1 MRTFPRKN
9 LFIFPTLVTYPPF
22 FPFPFGVCPQI
33 IRVAE
38 TAPVPVERLK
48 PEDFLRLI
56 EKSRLGKLKIY
67 LGHAAGVGKTFAMLE
82 EGHRL
87 KKAGVDV
94 VIGWVET
101 HGRKD
106 TEALLDGLEVIP
118 RKQTPYGNTTVETL
132 DVEAIYKR
140 YPTVCIIDELPFS
153 NVAGSTYPK
162 RYLEVHDL
170 LLAGINVITAMNI
183 QHMESLH
190 DTVLRA
196 TGVDVRERVP
206 DRFVLEADQIVNID
220 LTAEELRERLRAGKI
235 YPGDRATA
243 ALENFFTENNLN
255 TLRELALRETAAALD
270 RRPRFGGKS
279 ITDVSEKI
287 AVFFSTNPDTT
298 SRLLRSTSR
307 LAGRLNREWMA
318 VYVRRKK
325 EDPNRISSELQ
336 RKFMQNVQLATE
348 LGGSVTVLE
357 SEDICRALLDYCRK
371 NGVNL
376 VVIGTS
382 ERRWW
387 QFTRPDV
394 LDFFM
399 HHAPGIDIHIVD
411 PNN

>member
-1 MRTFPRKN
+1 MEQ
-9 LFIFPTLVTYPPF
+9 PP
-22 FPFPFGVCPQI
+22 I
-33 IRVAE
+33 
-38 TAPVPVERLK
+38 ERLK

-82 EGHRL
+82 EAHRL
-87 KKAGVDV
+87 KAAGVDV

-106 TEALLDGLEVIP
+106 TEALLEGLEIIP
-118 RKQTPYGNTTVETL
+118 RKKVEHNGHIVEVL
-132 DVEAIYKR
+132 DVDAIFKR
-140 YPTVCIIDELPFS
+140 YPTVCVVDELPFT
-153 NVAGSTYPK
+153 NIAGSQHPK

-183 QHMESLH
+183 QHLESLH

-206 DRFVLEADQIVNID
+206 DRFVLEADHVVNVD
-220 LTAEELRERLRAGKI
+220 LTAEELRERLRLGKI
-235 YPGDRATA
+235 YPKDRAAA

-255 TLRELALRETAAALD
+255 ELRELALRETANVLD
-270 RRPRFGGKS
+270 QRPRTGAKS
-279 ITDVSEKI
+279 PTDVSEKI
-287 AVFFSTNPDTT
+287 AVCISTNPVTT
-298 SRLLRSTSR
+298 ARLLRATSR

-325 EDPNRISSELQ
+325 EDPLRIPSDLQ
-336 RKFMQNVQLATE
+336 RQFIQNVQLATE

-357 SEDICRALLDYCRK
+357 SENVCGALLDYCRK
-371 NGVNL
+371 NDVNL
-376 VVIGTS
+376 VVLGTS
-382 ERRWW
+382 ERKWW
-387 QFTRPDV
+387 QFTRPNV
-394 LDFFM
+394 LEFFM

>member
-1 MRTFPRKN
+1 M
-9 LFIFPTLVTYPPF
+9 
-22 FPFPFGVCPQI
+22 
-33 IRVAE
+33 AE
-38 TAPVPVERLK
+38 QDPLPVERLK

-67 LGHAAGVGKTFAMLE
+67 LGHAAGVGKTYAMLE
-82 EGHRL
+82 EAHRL
-87 KKAGVDV
+87 KTAGVDV

-101 HGRKD
+101 HGRKE
-106 TEALLDGLEVIP
+106 TEALLDGLEIIP
-118 RKQTPYGNTTVETL
+118 RKKTPHGNTTVETL
-132 DVEAIYKR
+132 DVEAVFKR

-153 NVAGSTYPK
+153 NVAGSQYPK

-170 LLAGINVITAMNI
+170 LLAGINIITAMNI

-206 DRFVLEADQIVNID
+206 DRFVLEADQIVNVD
-220 LTAEELRERLRAGKI
+220 LTAEELRERMKSGKI
-235 YPGDRATA
+235 YPADRATA

-270 RRPRFGGKS
+270 RRPRIGGKS
-279 ITDVSEKI
+279 LTDVSEKI

-298 SRLLRSTSR
+298 ARLLRAASR
-307 LAGRLNREWMA
+307 LAGKLNREWMA
-318 VYVRRKK
+318 VYVRRKS
-325 EDPNRISSELQ
+325 EDPNRIPSDVQ

-357 SEDICRALLDYCRK
+357 SENVCQALLEYCRK
-371 NGVNL
+371 NDVNL

-387 QFTRPDV
+387 QITRPDV

>member
-1 MRTFPRKN
+1 MES
-9 LFIFPTLVTYPPF
+9 PP
-22 FPFPFGVCPQI
+22 I
-33 IRVAE
+33 
-38 TAPVPVERLK
+38 ERLK

-82 EGHRL
+82 EAHRL
-87 KKAGVDV
+87 KAAGVDV

-106 TEALLDGLEVIP
+106 TEALLAGLEIIP
-118 RKQTPYGNTTVETL
+118 RKKVEHNGHTVEVL
-132 DVEAIYKR
+132 DVDAIFKR
-140 YPTVCIIDELPFS
+140 YPTVCVVDELPFT
-153 NVAGSTYPK
+153 NVAGSQHPK

-183 QHMESLH
+183 QHLESLH

-206 DRFVLEADQIVNID
+206 DRFVLEADHVVNVD
-220 LTAEELRERLRAGKI
+220 LTAEELRERLRLGKI
-235 YPGDRATA
+235 YPKDRAAA

-255 TLRELALRETAAALD
+255 ELRELALRETANVLD
-270 RRPRFGGKS
+270 QRPRTGTKS
-279 ITDVSEKI
+279 PTDVSEKI
-287 AVFFSTNPDTT
+287 AVCISTNPVTT
-298 SRLLRSTSR
+298 ARLLRATSR

-325 EDPNRISSELQ
+325 EDPLRIPSDLQ
-336 RKFMQNVQLATE
+336 RQFIQNVQLATE

-357 SEDICRALLDYCRK
+357 SENVCEALLKYCRE
-371 NGVNL
+371 NDVNL
-376 VVIGTS
+376 VVLGTS
-382 ERRWW
+382 ERKWW

-394 LDFFM
+394 LELFM

>member
-1 MRTFPRKN
+1 
-9 LFIFPTLVTYPPF
+9 
-22 FPFPFGVCPQI
+22 
-33 IRVAE
+33 
-38 TAPVPVERLK
+38 VPVERLK

-67 LGHAAGVGKTFAMLE
+67 LGHAAGVGKTYAMLE

-87 KKAGVDV
+87 KQAGVDV

-106 TEALLDGLEVIP
+106 TEALLEGLEVIP
-118 RKQTPYGNTTVETL
+118 RKKTPYGNTTVETL
-132 DVEAIYKR
+132 DVEAIFKR

-170 LLAGINVITAMNI
+170 LLSGINVITAMNI

-220 LTAEELRERLRAGKI
+220 LTAEELRDRLRAGKI
-235 YPGDRATA
+235 YPADRATA

-270 RRPRFGGKS
+270 RRPRIGAKPL
-279 ITDVSEKI
+279 TDVSEKI
-287 AVFFSTNPDTT
+287 AVFFSTNPDST
-298 SRLLRSTSR
+298 SRLLRAASR

-318 VYVRRKK
+318 VYVRRKT

-357 SEDICRALLDYCRK
+357 NEDICHALLDYCRK
-371 NGVNL
+371 NDVNL
-376 VVIGTS
+376 VVLGTS

>member
-1 MRTFPRKN
+1 
-9 LFIFPTLVTYPPF
+9 
-22 FPFPFGVCPQI
+22 
-33 IRVAE
+33 VAE
-38 TAPVPVERLK
+38 PDPLPVERLK

-67 LGHAAGVGKTFAMLE
+67 LGHAAGVGKTYAMLE
-82 EGHRL
+82 EAHRL
-87 KKAGVDV
+87 KTAGVDV

-101 HGRKD
+101 HGRKE
-106 TEALLDGLEVIP
+106 TEALLEGLEIIP
-118 RKQTPYGNTTVETL
+118 RKKTPHGNTTVETL
-132 DVEAIYKR
+132 DVEAVYKR
-140 YPTVCIIDELPFS
+140 YPTVCLIDELPFS
-153 NVAGSTYPK
+153 NVAGSQYPK

-170 LLAGINVITAMNI
+170 LLAGINIITAMNI
-183 QHMESLH
+183 QHVESLH

-206 DRFVLEADQIVNID
+206 DRFVLEADQIVNVD
-220 LTAEELRERLRAGKI
+220 LTAEELRERMKSGKI
-235 YPGDRATA
+235 YPVDRATA

-270 RRPRFGGKS
+270 RRPRIGGKS
-279 ITDVSEKI
+279 LTDVSEKI

-298 SRLLRSTSR
+298 ARLLRAASR
-307 LAGRLNREWMA
+307 LAGKLNREWMA
-318 VYVRRKK
+318 VYVRRKN
-325 EDPNRISSELQ
+325 EDPNRIPSDVQ

-348 LGGSVTVLE
+348 LGGSVTVLDNE
-357 SEDICRALLDYCRK
+357 NVCQALLEYCRK
-371 NGVNL
+371 NDVNL

-387 QFTRPDV
+387 QITRPDV

>member
-1 MRTFPRKN
+1 MES
-9 LFIFPTLVTYPPF
+9 PP
-22 FPFPFGVCPQI
+22 I
-33 IRVAE
+33 
-38 TAPVPVERLK
+38 ERLK

-82 EGHRL
+82 EAHRL
-87 KKAGVDV
+87 KAAGVDV

-106 TEALLDGLEVIP
+106 TEALLAGLEIIP
-118 RKQTPYGNTTVETL
+118 RKKVEHNGHIVEVL
-132 DVEAIYKR
+132 DVDAIFKR
-140 YPTVCIIDELPFS
+140 YPTVCVVDELPFT
-153 NVAGSTYPK
+153 NVAGSQHPK

-183 QHMESLH
+183 QHLESLH

-196 TGVDVRERVP
+196 TGVVVRERVP
-206 DRFVLEADQIVNID
+206 DRFVLEADHVVNVD
-220 LTAEELRERLRAGKI
+220 LTAEELRERLRLGKI
-235 YPGDRATA
+235 YPKDRAAA

-255 TLRELALRETAAALD
+255 ELRELALRETANVLD
-270 RRPRFGGKS
+270 QRPRTGAKS
-279 ITDVSEKI
+279 PTDVSEKI
-287 AVFFSTNPDTT
+287 AVCISTNPVTT
-298 SRLLRSTSR
+298 ARLLRATSR

-325 EDPNRISSELQ
+325 EDPLNIPSDLQ
-336 RKFMQNVQLATE
+336 RKFIQNVQLATE

-357 SEDICRALLDYCRK
+357 SENVCEALLDYCRK
-371 NGVNL
+371 NDVNL
-376 VVIGTS
+376 VVLGTS
-382 ERRWW
+382 ERKWW
-387 QFTRPDV
+387 QFTRPNV
-394 LDFFM
+394 LEFFM

>member
-1 MRTFPRKN
+1 
-9 LFIFPTLVTYPPF
+9 VEPP
-22 FPFPFGVCPQI
+22 
-33 IRVAE
+33 A
-38 TAPVPVERLK
+38 APRLK

-67 LGHAAGVGKTFAMLE
+67 LGHAAGVGKTYAMLE
-82 EGHRL
+82 EAHRL

-94 VIGWVET
+94 VIGWIET
-101 HGRKD
+101 HGRAD
-106 TEALLDGLEVIP
+106 TEALLAGLEFIP
-118 RKQTPYGNTTVETL
+118 RKQVPHGNTTVEVL
-132 DVEAIYKR
+132 DVDAIFKR
-140 YPTVCIIDELPFS
+140 YPTVCIIDELPFT
-153 NVAGSTYPK
+153 NVAGSQHPK

-170 LLAGINVITAMNI
+170 LVAGINVITAMNI
-183 QHMESLH
+183 QHLESLH

-220 LTAEELRERLRAGKI
+220 LTAEELRERLKLGKI
-235 YPGDRATA
+235 YPADRAAA

-270 RRPRFGGKS
+270 QRPRIGAAS
-279 ITDVSEKI
+279 PAEVSEII
-287 AVFFSTNPDTT
+287 AVFISTNPASTAK
-298 SRLLRSTSR
+298 LLRTASR
-307 LAGRLNREWMA
+307 IAGRLNREWIG

-325 EDPNRISSELQ
+325 EDPIRIPSDLQ
-336 RKFMQNVQLATE
+336 RQFMQNVQLATE

-357 SEDICRALLDYCRK
+357 SENVCEALLNFCREH
-371 NGVNL
+371 NVHL
-376 VVIGTS
+376 VVLGTT

-394 LDFFM
+394 LQFFL
-399 HHAPGIDIHIVD
+399 HHAPGIDLHIVD